1 MKKLLLLLMSVI
13 LTLALVGCGKQEP
26 RRSDEGWAL
35 HYAIE
40 YHEEHVERLPKEYAF
55 RIEEYVLN
63 GVDDSCVKLSCTVLF
78 FEVTLVTG
86 FDTYNYYVM
95 IEVVDGIM
103 KFYKQSR
110 IIQYDVDEA

>member
-1 MKKLLLLLMSVI
+1 MKKLFVLLMAFI

-40 YHEEHVERLPKEYAF
+40 YHEERVERLPKEYAF
-55 RIEEYVLN
+55 RVEEYVLN

-78 FEVTLVTG
+78 FEVTLLTG

-95 IEVVDGIM
+95 IEVIDTITIA
-103 KFYKQSR
+103 YKEVR
-110 IIQYDVDEA
+110 IIQYDVD